1 MTPRGPVR
9 VVICG
14 PPGAGKTGL
23 ARAASNAV
31 TRVGKGALGA
41 HYYSSTG
48 EPHGDQGEQRAWNT
62 APPATIP
69 PRLAGPDDDA
79 DRATLLLDTP
89 GWASSIGADDNRGGV
104 AGTSSSSSSSSRQ
117 HHHLASLVPHLRG
130 VARDADVVVLAYDAG
145 GTPEEVADH
154 IDALAKLWLPA
165 LREALQRP
173 RRRAGLRSIE
183 KEEDGSELMVDDDWR
198 RVPVVVAGCRRD
210 ARQAHEGHRAGQS
223 NGAAGM
229 NGNGHGNGQ
238 SSAAAEVKTAETKK
252 LGDETDSTANDGG
265 SSSGDALLA
274 LMETWREVESC
285 VECSAR
291 TGFNVLK
298 TIALAR
304 RASLYPAAPL
314 TKNVPG
320 TKVTLPLG
328 SNSVSGS
335 TTTTHGLQWYS
346 RRCVEALSGVFATH
360 DVDGDG
366 VLTDADVARVQRQS
380 FRVPLAPGELD
391 GLKAVCAN
399 GLDGG
404 VIADLDGN
412 GGSGLTLSGFL
423 YAHGLFVRRGRAE
436 TTWTVLRAHGYD
448 DDLEPT
454 EADDEAEREETAE
467 GEAGRSVEGI
477 AAGRVDLNGP
487 FAVSKKVDVV
497 AYLAAGAV
505 LAGAALLAFRMTS
518 GRDGGRYYSY

>member
-1 MTPRGPVR
+1 MAPRGPVR

-41 HYYSSTG
+41 HHYSSTG

-69 PRLAGPDDDA
+69 ARLAGPDDDD

-89 GWASSIGADDNRGGV
+89 GWASSSGADDNRGGV

-173 RRRAGLRSIE
+173 RRRSIG
-183 KEEDGSELMVDDDWR
+183 KEEDGSEVMVDDDWR

-223 NGAAGM
+223 NGVAGM

-238 SSAAAEVKTAETKK
+238 SSDAGVAGAETKK

-314 TKNVPG
+314 TKNVPVPG
-320 TKVTLPLG
+320 TKALTLG

-335 TTTTHGLQWYS
+335 TTTTHGLS
-346 RRCVEALSGVFATH
+346 RRCVEALSGVFRTH
-360 DVDGDG
+360 DVDEDG
-366 VLTDADVARVQRQS
+366 VLTDADIASVQRQS

-448 DDLEPT
+448 DDLEPI
-454 EADDEAEREETAE
+454 EADDEAEEGTAE
-467 GEAGRSVEGI
+467 GEAVRSVEGI
-477 AAGRVDLNGP
+477 AAGRVDLNVP

>member
-1 MTPRGPVR
+1 M
-9 VVICG
+9 
-14 PPGAGKTGL
+14 
-23 ARAASNAV
+23 
-31 TRVGKGALGA
+31 
-41 HYYSSTG
+41 H
-48 EPHGDQGEQRAWNT
+48 
-62 APPATIP
+62 
-69 PRLAGPDDDA
+69 
-79 DRATLLLDTP
+79 
-89 GWASSIGADDNRGGV
+89 
-104 AGTSSSSSSSSRQ
+104 
-117 HHHLASLVPHLRG
+117 
-130 VARDADVVVLAYDAG
+130 
-145 GTPEEVADH
+145 
-154 IDALAKLWLPA
+154 
-165 LREALQRP
+165 
-173 RRRAGLRSIE
+173 
-183 KEEDGSELMVDDDWR
+183 
-198 RVPVVVAGCRRD
+198 
-210 ARQAHEGHRAGQS
+210 
-223 NGAAGM
+223 
-229 NGNGHGNGQ
+229 GNGHGNGQ
-238 SSAAAEVKTAETKK
+238 SSDAGVAEAKK
-252 LGDETDSTANDGG
+252 LGDETDSTTNDGG

-320 TKVTLPLG
+320 TKAPLG
-328 SNSVSGS
+328 SNRLSGS
-335 TTTTHGLQWYS
+335 TTTTHGLS
-346 RRCVEALSGVFATH
+346 RRCVEALSGVFRTH

-366 VLTDADVARVQRQS
+366 VLTDADVASVQRQS
-380 FRVPLAPGELD
+380 FRVPLAPGELG

-404 VIADLDGN
+404 VVTDLDGN

-448 DDLEPT
+448 DDLEPI
-454 EADDEAEREETAE
+454 EADDEAEEGTAE
-467 GEAGRSVEGI
+467 GEAVRSIEGI
-477 AAGRVDLNGP
+477 AAGRVDLNVP

>member
-1 MTPRGPVR
+1 MVTEVNS
-9 VVICG
+9 
-14 PPGAGKTGL
+14 
-23 ARAASNAV
+23 AR
-31 TRVGKGALGA
+31 
-41 HYYSSTG
+41 
-48 EPHGDQGEQRAWNT
+48 
-62 APPATIP
+62 
-69 PRLAGPDDDA
+69 
-79 DRATLLLDTP
+79 
-89 GWASSIGADDNRGGV
+89 
-104 AGTSSSSSSSSRQ
+104 
-117 HHHLASLVPHLRG
+117 
-130 VARDADVVVLAYDAG
+130 
-145 GTPEEVADH
+145 GTP
-154 IDALAKLWLPA
+154 
-165 LREALQRP
+165 P
-173 RRRAGLRSIE
+173 RRRRSHRVSPARTTTTTARRCCWTRRGGHRRAAPTTTAGASRAPPRHRRRRRAITIIWSRSCRTFAAWRATPTSSCSRTTPAE
-183 KEEDGSELMVDDDWR
+183 RRRRWRTTSTPSQSCGSPRCARPSSARDEGASGREDGSELMVDDDWR

-210 ARQAHEGHRAGQS
+210 ARQAHEGRRAGQS

-238 SSAAAEVKTAETKK
+238 SSAAAEVKTAETK

-314 TKNVPG
+314 TKNVPVPG
-320 TKVTLPLG
+320 TKALTLG
-328 SNSVSGS
+328 SNRASGS
-335 TTTTHGLQWYS
+335 TTTTHGLS
-346 RRCVEALSGVFATH
+346 RRCVEALSGVFRTH

-366 VLTDADVARVQRQS
+366 VLTDADVASVQRRS

-404 VIADLDGN
+404 VVTDLDGN

-448 DDLEPT
+448 DDLEPI
-454 EADDEAEREETAE
+454 EADDEAEEGTAE
-467 GEAGRSVEGI
+467 GEAVRSVEGI
-477 AAGRVDLNGP
+477 AAGRVDLNVP

-505 LAGAALLAFRMTS
+505 LVGAALLALRMTS
-518 GRDGGRYYSY
+518 GREPVPRRRNSETKQIRRRTTEALHPATLSSR

>member
-1 MTPRGPVR
+1 MAPRGPVR

-69 PRLAGPDDDA
+69 PRLAGPDDDD

-89 GWASSIGADDNRGGV
+89 GWASSSGADDNRGGV
-104 AGTSSSSSSSSRQ
+104 AGTSSSSSSSSRH

-173 RRRAGLRSIE
+173 RRRAGLRSIG
-183 KEEDGSELMVDDDWR
+183 KEEDGSELMVDDNWR

-210 ARQAHEGHRAGQS
+210 AREGEVHRAGQS

-238 SSAAAEVKTAETKK
+238 SSAAAEVKTAETK

-314 TKNVPG
+314 TKKVPVPG
-320 TKVTLPLG
+320 TKALTLG
-328 SNSVSGS
+328 SNRLSGS
-335 TTTTHGLQWYS
+335 TTTHGLS
-346 RRCVEALSGVFATH
+346 RRCVEALSGVFRTH
-360 DVDGDG
+360 DVDEDG
-366 VLTDADVARVQRQS
+366 VLTDADVASVQRQS
-380 FRVPLAPGELD
+380 FRVPLAPGELG

-404 VIADLDGN
+404 VVTDLDGN

-454 EADDEAEREETAE
+454 EADDEAEEGTAG
-467 GEAGRSVEGI
+467 GEAGGAVEGI
-477 AAGRVDLNGP
+477 ATGRVDLNVP

-505 LAGAALLAFRMTS
+505 LAGAALFAFRMTS